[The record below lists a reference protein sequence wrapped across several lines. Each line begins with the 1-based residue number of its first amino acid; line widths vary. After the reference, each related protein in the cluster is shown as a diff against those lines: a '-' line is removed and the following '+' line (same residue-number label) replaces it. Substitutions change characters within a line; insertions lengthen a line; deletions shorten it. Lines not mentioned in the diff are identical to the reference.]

1 MSKASN
7 TGVVEGE
14 RRTLSDSA
22 ALQSATTDPIENAF
36 RMRTLVLLLPAIIAM
51 YGVYQGI
58 QQVLLPAQVEAIDA
72 ASKVNN
78 LAMLA
83 VVSSVAGTIALP
95 LGGAFSDKTHSKW
108 GRRTPWLVGMS
119 IASAGLAAA
128 MGYANTILLLA
139 LAYGALWFTMN
150 FYQGVIYAIIPDRV
164 PERLRG
170 TASSVV
176 GLGLPLGVLIA
187 VNVVSRTTQQMGYI
201 LIAIGLLITTL
212 MLVVGDRE
220 PSSLSLAAA
229 DSLDS
234 AEKSS
239 GEEAKNRGFLS
250 FFSAFKSR
258 DFSLVF
264 LSRIA
269 FFFGSFAVTSYVFYI
284 VTDYIGMDAVPS
296 STPQIA
302 VSTLATITTVS
313 QVIAVLVI
321 GWVADKF
328 NRRKLIVGLSALGMG
343 VAFLF
348 PLLMPNW
355 TGMLI
360 YAAVVGASTGIY
372 FTVDL
377 ALMSL
382 VLPNKGDEGRDL
394 GLLAIATSVPSAF
407 APVVSAALINSTGT
421 YASLFVFGIIAA
433 VIGAI
438 SVFPVRSV
446 Q

>member
-296 STPQIA
+296 LS
-302 VSTLATITTVS
+302 
-313 QVIAVLVI
+313 
-321 GWVADKF
+321 
-328 NRRKLIVGLSALGMG
+328 LIH
-343 VAFLF
+343 
-348 PLLMPNW
+348 
-355 TGMLI
+355 I
-360 YAAVVGASTGIY
+360 
-372 FTVDL
+372 
-377 ALMSL
+377 
-382 VLPNKGDEGRDL
+382 
-394 GLLAIATSVPSAF
+394 
-407 APVVSAALINSTGT
+407 
-421 YASLFVFGIIAA
+421 
-433 VIGAI
+433 
-438 SVFPVRSV
+438 
-446 Q
+446 